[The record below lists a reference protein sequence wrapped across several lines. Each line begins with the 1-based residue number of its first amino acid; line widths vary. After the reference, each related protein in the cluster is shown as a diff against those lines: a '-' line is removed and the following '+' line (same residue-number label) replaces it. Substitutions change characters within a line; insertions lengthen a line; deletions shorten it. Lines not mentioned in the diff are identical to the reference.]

1 MRARR
6 LPPSIAG
13 SDAELLQC
21 HFRLNCLQCA
31 ETKVFLNP
39 SRLSKNMQSNL
50 NKPLMESYLE
60 LGEIS
65 LDLGDLGPQA
75 VTSCE
80 DLVLDLDLDEII
92 EPSAIT
98 A

>member
-1 MRARR
+1 MSARR
-6 LPPSIAG
+6 LPHQLPEVMLSC
-13 SDAELLQC
+13 SQC
-21 HFRLNCLQCA
+21 RFRLNCLKCA
-31 ETKVFLNP
+31 KQKFSLKP
-39 SRLSKNMQSNL
+39 SRLSKNMQSTL
-50 NKPLMESYLE
+50 NKSLMESYLE

-65 LDLGDLGPQA
+65 LDLGDPGPQA

-80 DLVLDLDLDEII
+80 DFVLDLDLDEII